1 MLAWPEAKAINTR
14 WLVQV
19 AGKTL
24 YLWWIVKLY
33 VWNPYNSYSYMILFM
48 QCLRKICFQVPIC
61 SQGPGYFQVSLL
73 FKLQVL
79 FKSQVSF
86 KLQAGNTD
94 LNVEASFRRS
104 ARRSQYPLRRTLGL
118 LFTITTLGTMPALPA
133 TALANDNQSADAREM
148 TGDTSEAGLLDRT
161 PQSQMTVAELPSNS
175 QAPDLPSDQL
185 ETFHPA
191 ASADISLVPQAQ
203 SVDLSEPVE
212 QADYPIASTPGD
224 SVLAGP
230 VHVTKNPDPGNPD
243 TTNSD
248 TTNPDSKHTD
258 TRKTDTTELVP
269 EVIVDSEQHGE
280 PLIIL
285 GAKVPPGTSTRLSWK
300 PDQSFEGIAAPTPV
314 LVVNGAQSG
323 PTLCLTAAIHGD
335 ELNGIE
341 MVRRI
346 LYETEPEKLHG
357 TLIGVPIVNLHGFH
371 RTSRYLPD
379 RRDLNRYF
387 PGNPRGS
394 SAARIAYSFFNEIIR
409 HCDALVD
416 LHTGSFHRT
425 NLPQVRADLTDA
437 AIVDLSQSF
446 GATVVLHNTG
456 TQGTLRRAA
465 ADAGIPAI
473 TLEAGEPMR
482 VQQAAVNHGVKGIE
496 TLLNKLA
503 MYKRIRFWGD
513 PEPVFYHSQWIRAE
527 QGGILFSEVELG
539 ENVSI
544 GELLGTVTDPITN
557 VRTEIQSPFKGRVLG
572 RALDQVVMPGFA
584 AFRIGIET
592 SEQDV
597 LQEKSDTGD
606 AVDDGE
612 GPELEAAKIMRKA
625 RALDTSRE
633 QEKDDILEMSE

>member
-1 MLAWPEAKAINTR
+1 M
-14 WLVQV
+14 
-19 AGKTL
+19 
-24 YLWWIVKLY
+24 
-33 VWNPYNSYSYMILFM
+33 
-48 QCLRKICFQVPIC
+48 
-61 SQGPGYFQVSLL
+61 
-73 FKLQVL
+73 L
-79 FKSQVSF
+79 FKSQVLL
-86 KLQAGNTD
+86 KLQAVNTG
-94 LNVEASFRRS
+94 LNIETPFRRRI
-104 ARRSQYPLRRTLGL
+104 RRSQYPLRRTLSL
-118 LFTITTLGTMPALPA
+118 LFTITTLGAMPALPA
-133 TALANDNQSADAREM
+133 TALADDNQGADVREM
-148 TGDTSEAGLLDRT
+148 TGDLSEAGLIERT
-161 PQSQMTVAELPSNS
+161 SHSQMTAAGLPANS
-175 QAPDLPSDQL
+175 QASGVSSVQL
-185 ETFHPA
+185 EPFDPA
-191 ASADISLVPQAQ
+191 TSTDISLVPQAQ

-212 QADYPIASTPGD
+212 QADYPIASTSGD
-224 SVLAGP
+224 SVSAGP
-230 VHVTKNPDPGNPD
+230 VHVTKSSDIENPD
-243 TTNSD
+243 TTNPDTTNPD
-248 TTNPDSKHTD
+248 TTNPDSKHSD
-258 TRKTDTTELVP
+258 VGKVDTTEPVP
-269 EVIVDSEQHGE
+269 ESIVDSEQHIE

-285 GAKVPPGTSTRLSWK
+285 GAIVPPGTSTRLSWK

-314 LVVNGAQSG
+314 LVVNGAQPG

-394 SAARIAYSFFNEIIR
+394 SASRIAYSFFNEIIR

-425 NLPQVRADLTDA
+425 NLPQVRADLTEA
-437 AIVDLSQSF
+437 SIVDLSQSF

-513 PEPVFYHSQWIRAE
+513 PEPVFYRSQWIRAE

-557 VRTEIQSPFKGRVLG
+557 VRAEIHSPFKGRVLG

-597 LQEKSDTGD
+597 LQEKSGPGDT
-606 AVDDGE
+606 VDDGE
-612 GPELEAAKIMRKA
+612 GAELEAAKIMRKA